1 MRPVDSYCWMRDFT
15 HLRLPLRNDEINVNT
30 TLRRATQRREGYC
43 AGITSDLVH
52 RGRLQSESE
61 DGRRI
66 PIFVL
71 SGFRPSPGRTPWTS
85 FQPGTVVQADRKGY
99 PLIGL

>member
-66 PIFVL
+66 PIFRVIRL
-71 SGFRPSPGRTPWTS
+71 LPVAGKNAMD
-85 FQPGTVVQADRKGY
+85 VQAHRKGY